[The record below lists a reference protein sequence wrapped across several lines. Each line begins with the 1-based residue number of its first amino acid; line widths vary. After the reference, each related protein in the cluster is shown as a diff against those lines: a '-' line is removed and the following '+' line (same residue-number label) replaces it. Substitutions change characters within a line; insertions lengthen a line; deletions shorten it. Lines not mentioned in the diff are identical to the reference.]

1 VTFHG
6 WLTGIEQAVPEGPGE
21 VAATLAVVVGV
32 VVIRRVAHRWQESHR
47 SAGGD
52 GDASR
57 LRLFVSAVV
66 TLLTGLGVLALVA
79 IWGLVRPLVNAYA
92 DLGLDAI
99 GGRLVLAGVLV
110 GGAYA
115 LVDFAGRIID
125 EVIGRRDD
133 VSEHHREIL
142 YRLTQVSIY
151 ALVSLTV
158 LTLFTNDPSSL
169 LVGAGFLGIV
179 VGMAARQTLGAMLA
193 GFVLMFSRPFEIGD
207 WIEVGEREGIVT
219 GITVVNTRL
228 RTFDGEHVMLPND
241 EVSSRSIVN
250 RTRQGRLR
258 LEVEVGVDYEAD
270 PTHAAET
277 ATEAVSDLDEILS
290 VPRPQVVV
298 KRFGDSAVVLG
309 VRVWID
315 NPSARRK
322 WRARTAVV
330 AAVHEAFSAEDI
342 AIPFPQR
349 ELSARD
355 GEAVLA
361 GRSGPE
367 DAAAVPTGEPASTV
381 PEHRSRPG
389 SGEKSPSDGS
399 RADDGDREAPGG
411 SDGEQEAS
419 DGSGDSDDDAA
430 SDTGDDRSGAAE

>member
-1 VTFHG
+1 MTIHE
-6 WLTGIEQAVPEGPGE
+6 WLLGIERAIPEGPGE
-21 VAATLAVVVGV
+21 VAATVVVV
-32 VVIRRVAHRWQESHR
+32 VAVIAVRRAAGRWQEANRTSE
-47 SAGGD
+47 GD
-52 GDASR
+52 GEPSR
-57 LRLFVSAVV
+57 LRLFVSGLV
-66 TLLTGLGVLALVA
+66 TLFTGLGVLALVA
-79 IWGLVRPLVNAYA
+79 VWGLVSPLVNAYA

-99 GGRLVLAGVLV
+99 GGRLVLASVLV
-110 GGAYA
+110 VAAYA
-115 LVDFAGRIID
+115 LVDLVRRILD

-133 VSEHHREIL
+133 VSEHQREIL
-142 YRLTQVSIY
+142 YRLTQVTAY
-151 ALVSLTV
+151 ALVGLTV

-207 WIEVGEREGIVT
+207 WVVIGDREGIVT

-241 EVSSRSIVN
+241 EVSSSPIVN

-258 LEVEVGVDYEAD
+258 LEVEVGVDYDAD
-270 PTHAAET
+270 PTAAAEVAHDAIT
-277 ATEAVSDLDEILS
+277 DLDEILS

-330 AAVHEAFSAEDI
+330 AAVHDAFSEADI

-361 GRSGPE
+361 GSPERAVDAGSGSP
-367 DAAAVPTGEPASTV
+367 DAAP
-381 PEHRSRPG
+381 PEAAPG
-389 SGEKSPSDGS
+389 GGSETDGGTD
-399 RADDGDREAPGG
+399 RGATDDGDGDGDGGTESTGEA
-411 SDGEQEAS
+411 GE
-419 DGSGDSDDDAA
+419 
-430 SDTGDDRSGAAE
+430 